1 MNTTKKE
8 IEILKN
14 EITGLKIRL
23 RRVEAFLTTFP
34 NPDDYL
40 HDTSSEDELL
50 EEAKKMVSQYKMVSA
65 SLIQRRLM
73 TGYARA
79 ARILDQL
86 EEAGYISSGEG
97 GKPRKVLK
105 KK

>member
-1 MNTTKKE
+1 MRSIKKE
-8 IEILKN
+8 VGTLKT
-14 EITGLKIRL
+14 EVTGLKVRL

-40 HDTSSEDELL
+40 HDTNSEDELL
-50 EEAKKMVSQYKMVSA
+50 EEAKKIVSQYKRVSA

-73 TGYARA
+73 TGYTRA

-97 GKPRKVLK
+97 GKSRKVLK
-105 KK
+105 NR